1 LLASTP
7 PAIIGGQG
15 TGRAGAIAQRDRPDP
30 GPAWLPLVPALVTLL
45 AGLYKITGPSFT
57 RDESATLAAVHR
69 SFPPA
74 GEHARPR

>member
-1 LLASTP
+1 MSASTP
-7 PAIIGGQG
+7 PVIIDGQG

-45 AGLYKITGPSFT
+45 VGLYKITGPSFT

-69 SFPPA
+69 SFPS
-74 GEHARPR
+74 

>member
-30 GPAWLPLVPALVTLL
+30 GPAWLPLGPALVTLL
-45 AGLYKITGPSFT
+45 VGLYKITGP
-57 RDESATLAAVHR
+57 
-69 SFPPA
+69 
-74 GEHARPR
+74 G